1 MLCPCMLSDEYI
13 SSDLRARNDAKID
26 IYFGFMFQPTPNNT
40 RETRTDLLSK
50 PQNYYF
56 FSEKWRSR
64 ISITLEYLTEKLTL
78 TYIKISDK
86 KTCT

>member
-56 FSEKWRSR
+56 FLREMTQPNFNYAGLFNR
-64 ISITLEYLTEKLTL
+64 
-78 TYIKISDK
+78 KINVDLY
-86 KTCT
+86 